1 MPKKN
6 RHSLKSKYAKKLL
19 LTISKNLQINI
30 EKFFESKIRIEL
42 LETEIAEIFIFNGR
56 PLITRFEGCLFPTLY
71 FKEVFGIIPKL
82 VVDMGAVPFICK
94 GADLMAP
101 GVLSIKGQFNQNE
114 LLLIIDERH
123 GKPLA
128 MGLSIFDSEEMK
140 KVNRGKIAKNL
151 HFVGDKLWDYLKEL

>member
-56 PLITRFEGCLFPTLY
+56 PLIARFDGCLFPTLY

-128 MGLSIFDSEEMK
+128 IGLSIFDSEEMK